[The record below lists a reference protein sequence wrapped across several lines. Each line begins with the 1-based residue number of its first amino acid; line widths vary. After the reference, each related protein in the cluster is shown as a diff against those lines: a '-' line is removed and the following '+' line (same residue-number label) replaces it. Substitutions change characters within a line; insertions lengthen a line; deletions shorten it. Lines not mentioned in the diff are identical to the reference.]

1 MTQTTD
7 FLSHLNPSQ
16 RKAVEHYC
24 GALLVVAGA
33 GSGKT
38 RALTYRIANL
48 ILKHAVDPE
57 NILAVTFTNKAARE
71 MKERIKKLF
80 AQQVAREDYGKPL
93 EALVAEDRTKLES
106 QVYRSYIKDLWI
118 GTFHSLCARILRFDI
133 EKYQD
138 EKGRSWNKNFSIF
151 DESDVQS
158 VIKEIVTKQL
168 NLDDK
173 KFEPRAVRSAISNA
187 KNQGF
192 SPQDFENDQPN
203 FRGKTIAQVYNIYQ
217 TRLAE
222 NNALDFDDLILV
234 PVRLFQQNEKVL
246 GYWHRRFHHILADE
260 YQDTNRIQYDLIRL
274 LTTNGET
281 NKSNWDWSDRSIFVV
296 GDVDQSIYSFR
307 GADYTVL
314 LEFQEDFGD
323 GLQDEDTRTMVK
335 LEENY
340 RSRENILQA
349 ANHLIENNTQRIE
362 KILKATRGIGEH
374 IYCFKADDETHEADF
389 VVKQIRNMIRQNPEL
404 DLGSFAILYRMN
416 AQSRPLEELMVRWGI
431 AYQMVGGLKF
441 YDRKEIKDAIAYLRL
456 IVNPSDSL
464 SLKRVINTPRR
475 GVGDTTVDRLETA
488 AQELNIPLWE
498 IISDETSV
506 NSLAGRT
513 AKPIMQFV
521 QVIRTAQ
528 QQMETIPP
536 SQIVEQVMEDS
547 GYIKDLEKQGTDEAE
562 NRLANIQE
570 LYNAVRQF
578 EEENEEP
585 TLENFLGQASLA
597 SDLDNLEEGE
607 KAVSLMTLHSAKG
620 LEFPIVF
627 LVGLEQG
634 LLPHSRSL
642 DNPAGLEE
650 ERRLCYVGITRAQEQ
665 LFISHAASRRLWGNR
680 EPAIRSQFLKEL
692 PAELIRSNAGNNNY
706 SDRTVA
712 ASQSE
717 QPQTRKTSSSRT
729 VSAPKQDWKV
739 GDRVLH
745 PSFGIGNITHI
756 LGSGN
761 KITVAI
767 KFPGIGQKIIDPK
780 IAQLRRV
787 D

>member
-203 FRGKTIAQVYNIYQ
+203 FRGKPIVQVYNIYQ

-281 NKSNWDWSDRSIFVV
+281 KKSNWDWSDRSIFVV

-323 GLQDEDTRTMVK
+323 GLPDEDTRTMVK
-335 LEENY
+335 LEESD

-389 VVKQIRNMIRQNPEL
+389 VVKQIRNMIRQNP
-404 DLGSFAILYRMN
+404 
-416 AQSRPLEELMVRWGI
+416 
-431 AYQMVGGLKF
+431 
-441 YDRKEIKDAIAYLRL
+441 
-456 IVNPSDSL
+456 
-464 SLKRVINTPRR
+464 
-475 GVGDTTVDRLETA
+475 
-488 AQELNIPLWE
+488 
-498 IISDETSV
+498 
-506 NSLAGRT
+506 
-513 AKPIMQFV
+513 
-521 QVIRTAQ
+521 
-528 QQMETIPP
+528 
-536 SQIVEQVMEDS
+536 
-547 GYIKDLEKQGTDEAE
+547 
-562 NRLANIQE
+562 
-570 LYNAVRQF
+570 
-578 EEENEEP
+578 
-585 TLENFLGQASLA
+585 
-597 SDLDNLEEGE
+597 
-607 KAVSLMTLHSAKG
+607 
-620 LEFPIVF
+620 
-627 LVGLEQG
+627 
-634 LLPHSRSL
+634 
-642 DNPAGLEE
+642 
-650 ERRLCYVGITRAQEQ
+650 
-665 LFISHAASRRLWGNR
+665 
-680 EPAIRSQFLKEL
+680 
-692 PAELIRSNAGNNNY
+692 
-706 SDRTVA
+706 
-712 ASQSE
+712 
-717 QPQTRKTSSSRT
+717 
-729 VSAPKQDWKV
+729 
-739 GDRVLH
+739 
-745 PSFGIGNITHI
+745 
-756 LGSGN
+756 
-761 KITVAI
+761 
-767 KFPGIGQKIIDPK
+767 
-780 IAQLRRV
+780 
-787 D
+787 